1 MIQDYTSLDI
11 ETTGLNPKLDKIIE
25 VGAIKVRNGKIT
37 GRYESLVYP
46 GRKLGETVSELTGIR
61 NCDLSGAPESGEVIP
76 DLLAFIGEDILV
88 GHSVL
93 FDYSFVKRAAVN
105 LGLTFEKKGID
116 TLKLARRF
124 LPELESRG
132 LSSLCR
138 YFSIPLK
145 AHRAGEDAQAT
156 SMLYGKLLENFY
168 EEEAFSPFQLIY
180 KVKRESP
187 ITRQQKEQL
196 YKLIEAHKL
205 VIDYEIEKLTRNE
218 ASRMVDHIILK
229 YGRLK

>member
-25 VGAIKVRNGKIT
+25 VGAVKVRNGQMT
-37 GRYESLVYP
+37 DRYESLVYP
-46 GRKLGETVSELTGIR
+46 GRQLGETVSELTGIR
-61 NCDLSGAPESGEVIP
+61 NCDLSSAPEPGEVIP

-88 GHSVL
+88 GHSIL

-105 LGLTFEKKGID
+105 LGFTFERKGID

-138 YFSIPLK
+138 YFNIPLK

-156 SMLYGKLLENFY
+156 SMLYGKLLEKFY

-180 KVKRESP
+180 KVKREGP

-196 YKLIEAHKL
+196 YKLMEAHKL

-218 ASRMVDHIILK
+218 ASRMADHIILQ

>member
-46 GRKLGETVSELTGIR
+46 GRKLGEVVSELTGIR
-61 NCDLSGAPESGEVIP
+61 NCDLSGAPEPDEVIP
-76 DLLAFIGEDILV
+76 KLLAFIGEDILV

-105 LGLTFEKKGID
+105 LGLTFEKTGID

-132 LSSLCR
+132 LSSLCD

-156 SMLYGKLLENFY
+156 SILYGKLLENFY

-205 VIDYEIEKLTRNE
+205 IIDYEIEKLTRNE
-218 ASRMVDHIILK
+218 ASRIADHIILQ